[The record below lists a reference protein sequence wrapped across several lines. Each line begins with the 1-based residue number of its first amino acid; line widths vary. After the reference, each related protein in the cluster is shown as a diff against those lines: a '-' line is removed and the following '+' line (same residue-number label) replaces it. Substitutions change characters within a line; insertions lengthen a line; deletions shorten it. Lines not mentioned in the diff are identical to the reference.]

1 MRAITVDTKGFLFS
15 TKLFLAFALPLL
27 LWFSWTPVQQYL
39 AFTEDHTNTNSV
51 QTVYSNE
58 EYAEALSA
66 DTQTMGRPY
75 LIVDSVEMSVSFYT
89 ATDTVERFIIVNLP
103 EASSTGTIPQGMY
116 TVDEKVKTELST
128 VTMTRFPYYIS
139 FGNGYAFHGAPTD
152 ADGKALSETYVGGMI
167 ELTTEDAEKIY
178 NLVETGTQ
186 VNVINAESYI
196 ASRERSVVP
205 ASTTAV
211 VSDELPATTAHAYAV
226 VDVSNGQIFLD
237 KNETDKYPIAS
248 ITKLVTAAV
257 ATDVIGHGTE
267 VQAPNGEYYT
277 LGDLYYPLLLKSDN
291 EVARQIAL
299 HAGLTYFMSNMN
311 AYVEALSMKHTSF
324 SDASGLSPKN
334 ISSAQDLVKLA
345 QHLYTEKSFL
355 LDITNEESMTIT
367 STKGVQ
373 WNVTNQNKLASDP
386 HFRGGKL
393 GYTDEAGQTSLAI
406 FNVPIHGEV
415 RPVAVVILNSKDWKQ
430 DTRALLKWLVEN
442 TK

>member
-1 MRAITVDTKGFLFS
+1 MRAITVDTKGFVFS
-15 TKLFLAFALPLL
+15 TKLFLAFALPML

-39 AFTEDHTNTNSV
+39 AHTKELTKTSSV
-51 QTVYSNE
+51 QTVHSNE
-58 EYAEALSA
+58 EYVEAMGVA
-66 DTQTMGRPY
+66 TQTMERPY
-75 LIVDSVEMSVSFYT
+75 LIVDCVEMRVALYT
-89 ATDTVERFIIVNLP
+89 TTDTVEHFTIVTLP
-103 EASSTGTIPQGMY
+103 EASSTGMIPQGTY

-128 VTMTRFPYYIS
+128 VTMTRFPYYVS
-139 FGNGYAFHGAPTD
+139 FGDGHAFHGAPTD
-152 ADGKALSETYVGGMI
+152 ADGKVLQEKYVGGMV

-178 NLVETGTQ
+178 NLVEKGTQ
-186 VNVINAESYI
+186 VNVINAETEVL
-196 ASRERSVVP
+196 SRERSVVP

-211 VSDELPATTAHAYAV
+211 VSDALPATSAQAYAV

-277 LGDLYYPLLLKSDN
+277 LSDLYYPLLLKSDN
-291 EVARQIAL
+291 GVAGQIAE
-299 HAGLTYFMSNMN
+299 HAGRTYFMSNMN

-345 QHLYTEKSFL
+345 QHLYSEKPFL
-355 LDITNEESMTIT
+355 LDITNEERMTIT
-367 STKGVQ
+367 STEGVK
-373 WNVTNQNKLASDP
+373 WSVTNQNKLASDP

-393 GYTDEAGQTSLAI
+393 GYTDEAGQTSLSI

-415 RPVAVVILNSKDWKQ
+415 RPIAVVILNSKDWKQ